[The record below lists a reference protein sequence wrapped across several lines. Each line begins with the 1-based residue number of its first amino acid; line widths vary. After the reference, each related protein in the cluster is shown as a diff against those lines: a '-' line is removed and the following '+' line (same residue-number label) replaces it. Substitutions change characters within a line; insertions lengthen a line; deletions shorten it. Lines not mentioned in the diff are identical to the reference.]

1 MTMTNSNS
9 NDLKLNENLKQHLNI
24 SENSPPVKSKFL
36 RLISISILIS
46 QKLLFCINKKLRP
59 TY

>member
-24 SENSPPVKSKFL
+24 SQSAPPVKSKFL
-36 RLISISILIS
+36 HLISI
-46 QKLLFCINKKLRP
+46 
-59 TY
+59 